1 MFEKED
7 YRKYLSVDNG
17 NGLLIN
23 SNDAY
28 ILDSYGIRKFGIVN
42 SFDENI
48 SIKEKI
54 LKNNKDKIEWFEIE
68 RIGNK
73 YDDNYDSELDDLEE
87 VLTHLM

>member
-28 ILDSYGIRKFGIVN
+28 ILDSYGIRY
-42 SFDENI
+42 DNI
-48 SIKEKI
+48 SNLSELI
-54 LKNNKDKIEWFEIE
+54 LI
-68 RIGNK
+68 IGN
-73 YDDNYDSELDDLEE
+73 YIDDNYDSELDDLEE
-87 VLTHLM
+87 VLTHLMEMHYYYEIKK